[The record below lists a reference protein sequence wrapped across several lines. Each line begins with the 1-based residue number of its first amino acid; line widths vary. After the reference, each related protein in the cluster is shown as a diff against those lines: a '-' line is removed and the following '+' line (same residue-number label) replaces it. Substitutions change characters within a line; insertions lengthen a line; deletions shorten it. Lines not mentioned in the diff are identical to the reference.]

1 MKSSEKDFEFIVES
15 CKKLGYE
22 INIISKP
29 TTTERK
35 MIERSLKLKQELV
48 SKFSPINKLKYTYI
62 TVVNKVGV
70 AENVG
75 FDSTEFTKKIDDEP
89 LYKTIRSII

>member
-35 MIERSLKLKQELV
+35 MIERSLKQGDVVVK
-48 SKFSPINKLKYTYI
+48 KAKIGGAI
-62 TVVNKVGV
+62 TTLSRLQIQLMSVGISNEDYNDISEMIGDIKERL
-70 AENVG
+70 AN
-75 FDSTEFTKKIDDEP
+75 IA
-89 LYKTIRSII
+89 